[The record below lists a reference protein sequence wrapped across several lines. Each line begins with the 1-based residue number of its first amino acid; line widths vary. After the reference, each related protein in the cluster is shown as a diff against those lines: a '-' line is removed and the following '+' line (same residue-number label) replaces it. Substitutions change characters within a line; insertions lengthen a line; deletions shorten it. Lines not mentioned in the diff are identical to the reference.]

1 MIRSLW
7 SGATGMIAQQT
18 NLDVVSHNLAN
29 VNTSG
34 FKKLRADFQDLMYQ
48 IDREPG
54 APVEPASMI
63 PKGIQ
68 VGLGSRVAGTSRIM
82 GQGNMQVTGNPTDVA
97 IEGDGFFQVT
107 MPDGT
112 VAYTRDGSWRID
124 GNGQIVTA
132 DGYLLEP
139 AVTVPNNAKE
149 IIISPTGQVS
159 VLLPGDP
166 NPQEIGQI
174 QLARFVNPGGLKALG
189 KNLFIETPASG
200 APIVGNPGEE
210 GLGNTIQRTL
220 EMANV
225 QVVEEMV
232 NMIVAQRAYEA
243 NSKTISTADELLR
256 IANNLRR

>member
-63 PKGIQ
+63 PTGIQ

>member
-29 VNTSG
+29 VNTAG

-54 APVEPASMI
+54 APVEPASMV
-63 PKGIQ
+63 PNGIQ
-68 VGLGSRVAGTSRIM
+68 VGLGSRVSGTSRIM

-112 VAYTRDGSWRID
+112 VAYTRDGAWRID

-159 VLLPGDP
+159 VLLPGDQ

-210 GLGNTIQRTL
+210 GLGTTIQRTL

-243 NSKTISTADELLR
+243 NSKTIATADELLR

>member
-1 MIRSLW
+1 
-7 SGATGMIAQQT
+7 MIAQQT

-63 PKGIQ
+63 PTGIQ